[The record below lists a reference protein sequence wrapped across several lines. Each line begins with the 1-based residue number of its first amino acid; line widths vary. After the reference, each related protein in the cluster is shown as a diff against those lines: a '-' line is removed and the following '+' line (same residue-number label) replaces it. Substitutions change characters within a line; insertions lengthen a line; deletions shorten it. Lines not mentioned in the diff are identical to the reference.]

1 MAFNCIV
8 QTKNSIATLLSD
20 LISRWCLHALV
31 LLSSLGWTGC
41 STTSAMRF
49 SPTAVA
55 ALSPAAEVVPPFEAL
70 RLGRAYVAAHPGTDY
85 LVGSGTSMLPLYPDH
100 TVVVVQPLAPAE
112 LKAGMTVVY
121 SNESGR
127 PVAHVLVK
135 KTSDGWVVMG
145 VGNTDCD
152 STRVTA
158 ANLQGVVVKAF
169 APSRSPMV
177 ALLDE
182 AAQGSLVASMP

>member
-1 MAFNCIV
+1 MGTV

-41 STTSAMRF
+41 STTSAMRY

-85 LVGSGTSMLPLYPDH
+85 LVGSGSSMLPLYPDH

-121 SNESGR
+121 ANESGR

-135 KTSDGWVVMG
+135 KTSEGWIAMG
-145 VGNTDCD
+145 VGNTDWD

-158 ANLQGVVVKAF
+158 GNLQGLVIKAF
-169 APSRSPMV
+169 APSQSPMV
-177 ALLDE
+177 ALLEE
-182 AAQGSLVASMP
+182 AARGSLVASMP